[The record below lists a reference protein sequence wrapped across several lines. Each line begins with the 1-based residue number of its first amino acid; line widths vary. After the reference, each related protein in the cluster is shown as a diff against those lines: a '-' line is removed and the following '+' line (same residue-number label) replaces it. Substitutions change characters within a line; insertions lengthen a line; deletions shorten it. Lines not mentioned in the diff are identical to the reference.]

1 MPMFFIP
8 QRCSRTKY
16 MQNFYEIDY
25 KFATNDS
32 YANQEQVDGL
42 LDNYSTTHSPSRKD
56 LLDDIKAN
64 FPVYT
69 DQTGKVRILG
79 SERALKIMNQITDH
93 KTDKQL
99 SLKDLTQIDFK
110 LIPPSTNYEMYFVE
124 DGQNAQTS
132 YNAKDTFL
140 DNYSLAKHANYLLQN
155 NKKQN
160 LLNDLNDLQQTVN
173 LSDKQATY
181 RFIDINRTHYLRAIV
196 SNRYKFYD
204 NQIALYMA
212 ISIISK
218 YSVEHKQDFILKSMT
233 VTDSKLYAYFLE
245 KSPIKLNKN
254 LTIQTGLVL
263 SNSELGDGS
272 ASFKVCYTIQD
283 NNNNRVVGLTDQI
296 ANINHGNNPLS
307 IEKDFKNLQLFE
319 EQRRDIIQAVRKV
332 QWTKKLTRD
341 DLDTISYLISHMQ
354 APLPKQLKAKMAKC
368 IDPNKLLGKSYTL
381 MMLFNKFNSFIQNED
396 PNIQLIMEARISRW
410 LSRFVK

>member
-1 MPMFFIP
+1 M
-8 QRCSRTKY
+8 K
-16 MQNFYEIDY
+16 NFHETSY
-25 KFATNDS
+25 KFAANDGC
-32 YANQEQVDGL
+32 ANQEQVDEL
-42 LDNYSTTHSPSRKD
+42 LDNYSTTHSPSRQD
-56 LLDDIKAN
+56 SLNNVKAN
-64 FPVYT
+64 FPIYT
-69 DQTGKVRILG
+69 EQNGKIRILG
-79 SERALKIMNQITDH
+79 SEQALKTLNRIVDH

-99 SLKDLTQIDFK
+99 SLKDLTKIDFK
-110 LIPPSTNYEMYFVE
+110 VIQSSTNYEMYFAE
-124 DGQNAQTS
+124 DGQNARTS

-140 DNYSLAKHANYLLQN
+140 DNYSLAKHADYLLQN

-181 RFIDINRTHYLRAIV
+181 RFIDINGTHYLRAIV

-218 YSVEHKQDFILKSMT
+218 YSAEHKQDFILKSMT
-233 VTDSKLYAYFLE
+233 VTDSKLYTYFLE

-296 ANINHGNNPLS
+296 ANINHGNNPMS

-319 EQRRDIIQAVRKV
+319 EQRKDIIQAVKKV

-354 APLPKQLKAKMAKC
+354 SPLPKQLKAQMAKC

>member
-1 MPMFFIP
+1 M
-8 QRCSRTKY
+8 K
-16 MQNFYEIDY
+16 NFHETSY
-25 KFATNDS
+25 KFAANDGC
-32 YANQEQVDGL
+32 ANQEQVDEL
-42 LDNYSTTHSPSRKD
+42 LDNYSTTHSPSRQD
-56 LLDDIKAN
+56 SLNNVKAN
-64 FPVYT
+64 FPIYT
-69 DQTGKVRILG
+69 EQNGKIRILG
-79 SERALKIMNQITDH
+79 SEQALKTLNRIVDH

-99 SLKDLTQIDFK
+99 SLKDLTKIDFK
-110 LIPPSTNYEMYFVE
+110 VIQSSTNYEMYFVE
-124 DGQNAQTS
+124 DGQNARTS

-160 LLNDLNDLQQTVN
+160 LLNDLNDLQQTAN

-181 RFIDINRTHYLRAIV
+181 RFIDINGTHYLRAIV

-218 YSVEHKQDFILKSMT
+218 YSAEHKQDFILKSMT
-233 VTDSKLYAYFLE
+233 VTDSKLYTYFLE

-296 ANINHGNNPLS
+296 ANINHGNNPMS

-319 EQRRDIIQAVRKV
+319 EQRRDIIQAVGKV

-341 DLDTISYLISHMQ
+341 DLDIISYLISHMQ
-354 APLPKQLKAKMAKC
+354 SPLPKQLKAQMAKC

>member
-1 MPMFFIP
+1 M
-8 QRCSRTKY
+8 K
-16 MQNFYEIDY
+16 NFHETSY
-25 KFATNDS
+25 KFAANDGC
-32 YANQEQVDGL
+32 ANQEQVDEL
-42 LDNYSTTHSPSRKD
+42 LDNYSTTHSPSRQD
-56 LLDDIKAN
+56 SLNNVKAN
-64 FPVYT
+64 FPIYT
-69 DQTGKVRILG
+69 EQNGKIRILG
-79 SERALKIMNQITDH
+79 SEQALKTLNRIVDH

-99 SLKDLTQIDFK
+99 SLKDLTKIDFK
-110 LIPPSTNYEMYFVE
+110 VIQSSTNYEMYFVE
-124 DGQNAQTS
+124 DGQNARTS

-140 DNYSLAKHANYLLQN
+140 DNYSLAKHADYLLQN

-181 RFIDINRTHYLRAIV
+181 RFIDINGTHYLRAIV

-218 YSVEHKQDFILKSMT
+218 YSAEHKQDFILKSMT

-296 ANINHGNNPLS
+296 ANINHGNNPMS

-319 EQRRDIIQAVRKV
+319 EQRRDIIQAVGKV

-341 DLDTISYLISHMQ
+341 DLDIISYLISHMQ
-354 APLPKQLKAKMAKC
+354 SPLPKQLKAKMAKC